1 MKICSVFWD
10 LILKFPAHGMKQKVP
25 KIWAK
30 IPCSGKDQKSLVFVL
45 KTTYFE
51 QTKSKNKFCEKI
63 QDWNCLLD
71 PVSKTKVFRKMW
83 VSKSVISSILGEGVL
98 CLSSLTY
105 NTVVFLLLFP
115 LSSFSQRNLQ
125 KCLLFC
131 SRSRTNSMKNS
142 GKLLFE
148 EKSQ

>member
-1 MKICSVFWD
+1 MKICSILCS
-10 LILKFPAHGMKQKVP
+10 LILKFPAHGMKK
-25 KIWAK
+25 KSAK
-30 IPCSGKDQKSLVFVL
+30 NSMLRKGSEVSRFCTKNC
-45 KTTYFE
+45 FE

>member
-1 MKICSVFWD
+1 MSKNSMLRKGSEVSRFCT
-10 LILKFPAHGMKQKVP
+10 KN
-25 KIWAK
+25 
-30 IPCSGKDQKSLVFVL
+30 C
-45 KTTYFE
+45 FE
-51 QTKSKNKFCEKI
+51 QTISKNKFCEKI

-115 LSSFSQRNLQ
+115 LSSFSQLNLQ
-125 KCLLFC
+125 KCPLFC
-131 SRSRTNSMKNS
+131 SRSRRQIQWKIQGSFCLKKKSIRRWLSKNS
-142 GKLLFE
+142 FDFPLL
-148 EKSQ
+148 